1 MTYTNVKEMKVGLD
15 FGTSQFRV
23 GRLAIRD
30 DIVYFE
36 YDADFIKSGFEISPY
51 RLPLKAGLT
60 RFDTTVFEGLYGVF
74 NDSLPDGWGRL
85 LFDRAMRAKGIMP
98 QELSP
103 LDRLANVGKNGVGA
117 LVYEPDNSSHTLGHE
132 FDLDKIA
139 QDANAV
145 LNGNSDD
152 FIVELLA
159 RNGSSQGARPKAMI
173 GVNQA
178 RDSLVSDALS
188 LPVGFEHWMVKFP
201 NSSDGND
208 AGAIECVYSI
218 TAKQAG
224 LQMEDTHL
232 FPSKTSAGFF
242 ATKRFDRNGAHR
254 FHSHTACGILHSDFR
269 TPSLDYIDLI
279 TLTRALTRD
288 VREAYKMFRIAVFNV
303 LAHNRDDHS
312 KNFSFLMNSQGDWNL
327 APAYD
332 LTFSSGPNGE
342 QSTSVMGEG
351 RKPSIAHLTKLGKEA
366 GLDDAMVNQIIE
378 QTKDALSSWQSLAT
392 EFGVS
397 KANIA
402 LIKGRIGS

>member
-1 MTYTNVKEMKVGLD
+1 MTYTNVKEIKVDLD
-15 FGTSQFRV
+15 FGTSQFYV

-30 DIVYFE
+30 GIIYFE
-36 YDADFIKSGFEISPY
+36 YDADFVKSRLEISPY

-60 RFDTTVFEGLYGVF
+60 RFEANIFEGLYGVF

-85 LFDRAMRAKGIMP
+85 LFDRAMRSHGIMP

-117 LVYEPDNSSHTLGHE
+117 LVYEPDNSSNTVDHE
-132 FDLDKIA
+132 FDLDKIS
-139 QDANAV
+139 QDVDAV

-152 FIVELLA
+152 VIAELLA

-178 RDSLVSDALS
+178 RDTLVSDALS
-188 LPVGFEHWMVKFP
+188 LPDGFDHWMVKFP
-201 NSSDGND
+201 NSSDSSD
-208 AGAIECVYSI
+208 AGAIEYVYSI
-218 TAKQAG
+218 MAKQAG
-224 LQMEDTHL
+224 LHMEETHL
-232 FPSKTSAGFF
+232 FPSKKSVGFF
-242 ATKRFDRNGAHR
+242 ATKRFDRNGTQR
-254 FHSHTACGILHSDFR
+254 FHAHTACGVLHSDFR
-269 TPSLDYIDLI
+269 TPSLDYSDLL

-303 LAHNRDDHS
+303 LSHNRDDHS
-312 KNFSFLMNSQGDWNL
+312 KNFSFLMHEQGEWKL

-351 RKPSIAHLTKLGKEA
+351 RKPSVQDLIKLGKEA
-366 GLDDAMVNQIIE
+366 GLDNGIVKQVIE
-378 QTKDALSSWQSLAT
+378 QTKDAISSWHDLAI
-392 EFGVS
+392 EYGAS

-402 LIKGRIGS
+402 LIKGRINS

>member
-1 MTYTNVKEMKVGLD
+1 MTYTNVKEVKVDLD
-15 FGTSQFRV
+15 FGTSQFHV

-30 DIVYFE
+30 GIIYFE
-36 YDADFIKSGFEISPY
+36 YHADFIKSGFEISPY

-85 LFDRAMRAKGIMP
+85 LFDRAMRAKGIVP

-117 LVYEPDNSSHTLGHE
+117 LVYEPDISDHTVDLE
-132 FDLDKIA
+132 FDLDKTA
-139 QDANAV
+139 QDADVV

-178 RDSLVSDALS
+178 RDTLMSDALS
-188 LPVGFEHWMVKFP
+188 LPDGFDHWMVKFP
-201 NSSDGND
+201 NSSDGSD
-208 AGAIECVYSI
+208 AGAIEYVYSI
-218 TAKQAG
+218 MAKQAG
-224 LQMEDTHL
+224 LHMEETQL
-232 FPSKTSAGFF
+232 FSSKKSVGFF
-242 ATKRFDRNGAHR
+242 ATKRFDRNGIQR
-254 FHSHTACGILHSDFR
+254 FHAHTACGILHSDFR
-269 TPSLDYIDLI
+269 TPSLDYSDLM

-288 VREAYKMFRIAVFNV
+288 VREAYKMFRMAVFNV
-303 LAHNRDDHS
+303 LSHNRDDHS
-312 KNFSFLMNSQGDWNL
+312 KNFSFLMNEQGEWKL

-332 LTFSSGPNGE
+332 LTFSTGPNGE
-342 QSTSVMGEG
+342 QSTSVTGEG
-351 RKPSIAHLTKLGKEA
+351 RKPSVGHLIKLGNEA
-366 GLDDAMVNQIIE
+366 GLDDGTVKQVIE

-392 EFGVS
+392 EYGVS

-402 LIKGRIGS
+402 LIKGRINS

>member
-1 MTYTNVKEMKVGLD
+1 MTYTNVREIKVGLD
-15 FGTSQFRV
+15 FGTSQFHV
-23 GRLAIRD
+23 GRLATRD
-30 DIVYFE
+30 GIIYFE

-51 RLPLKAGLT
+51 RLPLKAGLI
-60 RFDTTVFEGLYGVF
+60 RFETALFEGLYGAF

-103 LDRLANVGKNGVGA
+103 LDRLAHVGKNGVGA
-117 LVYEPDNSSHTLGHE
+117 SVYEPDNSSHTLDHE

-139 QDANAV
+139 QDADAV

-152 FIVELLA
+152 VIAELLA
-159 RNGSSQGARPKAMI
+159 RNGSSQGARPKVMI

-178 RDSLVSDALS
+178 RDSLMSDALS
-188 LPVGFEHWMVKFP
+188 LPDGFDHWMVKFP

-208 AGAIECVYSI
+208 AGAIEYVYAI
-218 TAKQAG
+218 MAKQAG
-224 LQMEDTHL
+224 LHMEDTHL
-232 FPSKTSAGFF
+232 FPSKTSSGFF
-242 ATKRFDRNGAHR
+242 ATKRFDRNGTQR
-254 FHSHTACGILHSDFR
+254 FHVHTACGILHSDFR
-269 TPSLDYIDLI
+269 TPSLDYSDLI

-303 LAHNRDDHS
+303 LAYNRDDHS
-312 KNFSFLMNSQGDWNL
+312 KNFSFLMNDQGEWKL

-351 RKPSIAHLTKLGKEA
+351 RKPSVGHLITLGKEA
-366 GLDDAMVNQIIE
+366 GLDDAVVKQVIK
-378 QTKDALSSWQSLAT
+378 QTKDALSSWQHLAV

-402 LIKGRIGS
+402 LIKGRINL